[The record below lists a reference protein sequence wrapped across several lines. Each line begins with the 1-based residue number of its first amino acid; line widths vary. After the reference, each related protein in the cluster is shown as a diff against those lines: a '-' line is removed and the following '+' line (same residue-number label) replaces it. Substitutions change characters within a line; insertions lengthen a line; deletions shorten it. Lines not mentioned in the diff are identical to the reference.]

1 MKASATKNDTSHHSN
16 SSTPFFSNKEE
27 GGFFSK
33 YGNPETPFFSSEIIQ
48 RKCDVCD
55 EEDDLQKKQN
65 PVSEMVQKQEMIQ
78 MSPDVNFN
86 VNSLTRVGG
95 MLDDP
100 SDDGTNVTFP
110 LSFSVN
116 SPISVDASVDVN
128 GGAGAPCS
136 GYQVGFLQTVHSQWL
151 HMYYWGRR
159 RGHGRLVTKANVNL
173 PIRDGDPSTFWYT
186 DSAHEGV
193 ASCGGTV
200 TPHMDDYP
208 TIFDIQKVE
217 TNTITGEPNY
227 LTGIIRGMHFVVFLV
242 ATDGTR
248 FIPLKHFY
256 WNYWMDI
263 RFRPNYSHPTA
274 VWPFDWRK
282 NRASIG
288 GVINGG
294 SRSIPMFTTATTP
307 YNHALSLSVHEYP

>member
-1 MKASATKNDTSHHSN
+1 MKTTVAKNNTSTNLHS
-16 SSTPFFSNKEE
+16 SKPFFNKNGE
-27 GGFFSK
+27 GSFFSK
-33 YGNPETPFFSSEIIQ
+33 SEGTETPFFTSDMVQ
-48 RKCDVCD
+48 RKCDSCD
-55 EEDDLQKKQN
+55 QKEKLQKKES
-65 PVSEMVQKQEMIQ
+65 PVSETIQKQDMIQ
-78 MSPDVNFN
+78 LQPDVSFD
-86 VNSLTRVGG
+86 VNSLTRVRG

-116 SPISVDASVDVN
+116 SPISADASVTVN
-128 GGAGAPCS
+128 GVAGDPCS
-136 GYQVGFLQTVHSQWL
+136 TYQVGFLQTVHSQWL
-151 HMYYWGRR
+151 HMYHWGRR
-159 RGHGRLVTKANVNL
+159 GGHGRMVTKGEVDL
-173 PIRDGDPSTFWYT
+173 PIRDGDPSTFWY
-186 DSAHEGV
+186 DNSAHQGAV
-193 ASCGGTV
+193 SCGATV

-217 TNTITGEPNY
+217 TNTVTGEPNY
-227 LTGIIRGMHFVVFLV
+227 LTGIIRGIHFVVFLV

-263 RFRPNYSHPTA
+263 RFRPNYTDPTA

-282 NRASIG
+282 NRSSVG

-294 SRSIPMFTTATTP
+294 SRSIPMFTTPTTP
-307 YNHALSLSVHEYP
+307 YNHGLSLLTYEYP